1 MNLLDFFHFG
11 INAYDNNYP
20 VNCYSSVINVV

>member
-20 VNCYSSVINVV
+20 VNHCSGIVTV